1 MREQNIQSHIMDEV
15 CKYTDGVIFRC
26 NAGEA
31 WGGKYIETPEYGPVI
46 INPKRIKLLPEGF
59 SDLLY
64 VGKDEVA
71 FIECK
76 TLKGKA
82 RDAQERFLALMQRL
96 GHKAGIARSPEDAL
110 RIITGSEKTNMEG
123 K

>member
-1 MREQNIQSHIMDEV
+1 MREQNIQSHIMDEL
-15 CKYTDGVIFRC
+15 CKQTDGVVFRC

-31 WGGKYIETPEYGPVI
+31 WGGKYIVTPEYGPVI

-64 VGKDEVA
+64 VGHAGKVA

-76 TLKGKA
+76 TLTGKA

-96 GHKAGIARSPEDAL
+96 GHRAGIARSPEDAL
-110 RIITGSEKTNMEG
+110 NIIGGAKDV
-123 K
+123 

>member
-1 MREQNIQSHIMDEV
+1 MREQNIQSHIMDDL
-15 CKYTDGVIFRC
+15 CKQTDGVVFRT

-31 WGGKYIETPEYGPVI
+31 WGGKLIDTPEYGPVI
-46 INPKRIKLLPEGF
+46 INPRKIKLLPEGF

-64 VGKDEVA
+64 VGPEGTVA

-76 TLKGKA
+76 NATGKA
-82 RDAQERFLALMQRL
+82 REAQERFISLMHRL
-96 GHKAGIARSPEDAL
+96 GHKAGIARSSEDAL
-110 RIITGSEKTNMEG
+110 EIIGG